1 MKKIRVIWG
10 YEVQSIEGTWVISD
24 SPEYQI
30 NIDNTRGIGI
40 NNEAKKI
47 AVLYEPQSILPG
59 NYAEVL
65 RNQNSYYKIFTHRKS
80 LCDNDKVLHMPPFFP
95 SWISESESII
105 YQKNKLVSMIASD
118 KVMCDGHLYRQKIAG
133 KFPYKNDLFGR
144 GRNFIQNKIEGLRDY
159 MFSVAME
166 NEVSEIYYT
175 EKILDC
181 FLTGTI
187 PIYWGSKEIS
197 SIFNPEGII
206 FLDDMDL
213 ADLKPELYYD
223 RKNAIID
230 NFNRAK
236 QIRSTSNH
244 MIDYIIKKLS

>member
-1 MKKIRVIWG
+1 MCSSDLDYGETSAAYSAVAELENQIKSLK
-10 YEVQSIEGTWVISD
+10 WVISD

-80 LCDNDKVLHMPPFFP
+80 LCDNDKILHMPPFFP

-133 KFPYKNDLFGR
+133 KFPYKHDLFGR
-144 GRNFIQNKIEGLRDY
+144 GRNF
-159 MFSVAME
+159 S
-166 NEVSEIYYT
+166 ST
-175 EKILDC
+175 EQ
-181 FLTGTI
+181 
-187 PIYWGSKEIS
+187 PS
-197 SIFNPEGII
+197 
-206 FLDDMDL
+206 
-213 ADLKPELYYD
+213 
-223 RKNAIID
+223 
-230 NFNRAK
+230 
-236 QIRSTSNH
+236 SNH
-244 MIDYIIKKLS
+244 DLFRSRHDLRGHLRRHLS